1 MRKTAGQTVYVLM
14 AMEGGKKGR
23 EWRPVAVVTNPDYAE
38 EWYNQY
44 GSSGAVD
51 WVPLGLDEVQDI
63 NPEKLPQFMPRKM
76 TPTEERTAELNK
88 QMEATITRMQGVI
101 DQQQK
106 QLTKQQTLIDR
117 FQRSKGIKASL
128 LKQAAVPPKPVG
140 FEDVLNDAQ
149 EIADYIETYATY
161 EVDNEFV
168 YEKFRGTHAVLKLV
182 PLDQLREGGR
192 DHNLQSKKNEDKYLK
207 QNLKTQPP
215 AVVENGEILDGNHR
229 YRANKRR
236 GLTAMWCYVV
246 MEGSYAS
253 DDDASGDQES

>member
-1 MRKTAGQTVYVLM
+1 MGQTVYVLM
-14 AMEGGKKGR
+14 ALEGGKKGK
-23 EWRPVAVVTNPDYAE
+23 EWRPVAVVTNPEYAE

-63 NPEKLPQFMPRKM
+63 APEKLPSFMPRKLG
-76 TPTEERTAELNK
+76 PGGERMKQMYE
-88 QMEATITRMQGVI
+88 QMEATVAKMEGVI
-101 DQQQK
+101 KQQSDVIK
-106 QLTKQQTLIDR
+106 QLQKA
-117 FQRSKGIKASL
+117 KGIKPAKASL

-140 FEDVLNDAQ
+140 FDEVLYDAQ
-149 EIADYIETYATY
+149 DIADYIETWATY
-161 EVDNEFV
+161 EVDPEFV

-182 PLDQLREGGR
+182 PMDQLQEGGR
-192 DHNLQSKKNEDKYLK
+192 DANMRSKKNEDKYLK

-215 AVVENGEILDGNHR
+215 AIVENGKILDGNHR
-229 YRANKRR
+229 FRANKRR

>member
-1 MRKTAGQTVYVLM
+1 MGQTVYVLM
-14 AMEGGKKGR
+14 AAEGSAKKGK
-23 EWRPVAVVTNPDYAE
+23 EWRPVAVVTNPTYAE

-44 GSSGAVD
+44 GASGAVD
-51 WVPLGLDEVQDI
+51 WVPLGLDEVGDI
-63 NPEKLPQFMPRKM
+63 NPEHQPQFMPRELS
-76 TPTEERTAELNK
+76 PTEERTAELAK
-88 QMEATITRMQGVI
+88 QTEATIKRMQGII
-101 DQQQK
+101 DQQSK
-106 QLTKQQTLIDR
+106 QLEKQQRLLER
-117 FQRSKGIKASL
+117 FQKSRGIKASL
-128 LKQAAVPPKPVG
+128 LKQASVPPKPVG

-168 YEKFRGTHAVLKLV
+168 YEKFRGCHAVLKLV
-182 PLDQLREGGR
+182 PLDQLKEGGR

-215 AVVENGEILDGNHR
+215 VVVENGEILDGNHR

-246 MEGSYAS
+246 MEDSHAS
-253 DDDASGDQES
+253 NDDTSGDQES